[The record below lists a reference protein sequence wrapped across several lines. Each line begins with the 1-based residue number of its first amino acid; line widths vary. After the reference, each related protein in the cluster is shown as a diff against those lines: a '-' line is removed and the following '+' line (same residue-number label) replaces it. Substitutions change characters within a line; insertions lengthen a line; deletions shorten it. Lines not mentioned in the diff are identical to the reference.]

1 MKQLNID
8 GRSIELDKDGFLQ
21 DLSDWS
27 LDVAH
32 ALSAEEGIELSA
44 EHLEILELL
53 RGFLRRVPAFARD
66 TAADQIH
73 RAEAGC
79 GKRQQHAPQPP
90 VQRHSRQT
98 RRQAGGPAQTDQLHM
113 NDYAALVTETPE
125 EHPFATFV
133 RITGKGKRG
142 ARNLTREEAR
152 EAMGMLLDEKVED
165 TQLRA
170 FLMLLR
176 HKEES
181 PEELA
186 GFTEAVRER
195 LNAPAMQV
203 DIDWPTYAGKKRH
216 LPWYLLA
223 AKCGAKRRQDPPAR
237 RRRAYRRASVHR
249 ATAGPAEDSSVPQL
263 VSGQDLARARTAG
276 VHSAR
281 RLGTTVAAHDRPAQH
296 AGAALAHSLAGE
308 DFNPLQARCGLQSI
322 FHPGY
327 QSVHRD
333 ASSLLGDNAIVVK
346 GDGGEIEINP
356 DTISHLYG
364 TTGGQ
369 PWDEEWPALSPRRHV
384 KPATLDPQ
392 QLLALWRGEI
402 EDSYPQLALI
412 STMALALRGLGRRS

>member
-1 MKQLNID
+1 
-8 GRSIELDKDGFLQ
+8 
-21 DLSDWS
+21 
-27 LDVAH
+27 
-32 ALSAEEGIELSA
+32 
-44 EHLEILELL
+44 
-53 RGFLRRVPAFARD
+53 
-66 TAADQIH
+66 
-73 RAEAGC
+73 
-79 GKRQQHAPQPP
+79 
-90 VQRHSRQT
+90 
-98 RRQAGGPAQTDQLHM
+98 M
-113 NDYAALVTETPE
+113 NDYTSLVTETPE
-125 EHPFATFV
+125 EHPFAVFV
-133 RITGKGKRG
+133 RILGKGKRG

-165 TQLRA
+165 TQLGA

-186 GFTEAVRER
+186 GFTEALRER
-195 LNAPAMQV
+195 LNAPPIKV

-223 AKCGAKRRQDPPAR
+223 AKCLAQNGVKILLHGGGA
-237 RRRAYRRASVHR
+237 H
-249 ATAGPAEDSSVPQL
+249 TAGRLYTEQLLGLLNIPLCRNWAAVDSSLEQGNLAFIPLADWAPQL
-263 VSGQDLARARTAG
+263 QRMIDLRNT
-276 VHSAR
+276 
-281 RLGTTVAAHDRPAQH
+281 LGLRSPI
-296 AGAALAHSLAGE
+296 HSLARIL
-308 DFNPLQARCGLQSI
+308 NPLQARCGLQSI

-364 TTGGQ
+364 TTAGQ

-412 STMALALRGLGRRS
+412 STMALALRGLGVAREEAFEQARVFWDRRDKSI